1 MDKKEIVKKMT
12 LREKADFLTGKAF
25 FKTVDYPQFGI
36 RGMYLS
42 DGPHGLRKQAEAADH
57 LGLHKSIPAT
67 CFPTASI
74 MACSWDEEL
83 GERVGE
89 ALGKEAA
96 SMDVDMVLGPGLN
109 IKRNPLCGR
118 NFEYFSED
126 PYLAGKMAASYVR
139 GIQSTH
145 VNACIKH
152 FAANNREFRRMTTDS
167 VIDERTLREIY
178 LTGFEIAVKEGKTNT
193 VMTSYNRLNG
203 TFTNENNHLMREI
216 LRGDWGFDGVVVT
229 DWAGSNSRIEG
240 LKAGNDLEMPACKYG
255 ADDLVKAVKAG
266 EIPESLLDES
276 VERILGLTEFSD
288 DKEIVPF
295 DVDAHHAL
303 ARECAG
309 KGMVLLE
316 NDGVLPLKE
325 GTKVALIGDFAFDPR
340 YQGAGSSIVNPTKLS
355 TAQQALKETSLK
367 VIAEERG
374 FNRFGKKKKGLA
386 KKAVKAAALADVVL
400 YFAGLDEFSEAEGLD
415 REHINMPE
423 NQKLLCQKLI
433 ATGKKVVVVLSCGS
447 VVETDWADGAAA
459 VLYAGLGGQ
468 AGAEAVADVLMGK
481 VNPSGKLAE
490 SWVAKYDDCPTST
503 PALFPGEKDSTQYRE
518 GLFVGYRYFTS
529 AGVKPKYPFGYG
541 LSYTTFNYTDIKVSG
556 KGATFT
562 VTNTGAVAGDEI
574 VQLYV
579 GLPESKIVRPKRE
592 LKGFMR
598 ISLAPGESKEVTI
611 PFTERTFA
619 YFDVASNS
627 WQVEA
632 GDYDILIGASSEDIR
647 LSSSLTVFGVT
658 PESDLQKF
666 PTYARA
672 DVKEIPDEEYY
683 KLLGRTIE
691 KETTGKKKRRLPVHE
706 NSTIGDLKFARG
718 WTGRLFS
725 WAIRF
730 VIGASRKFGNQ
741 ALANTMVMGML
752 HQPMRGL
759 AKFGGMNRR
768 QMEGL
773 IKMFDGHFFKGLHQ
787 FLHKSKEE
795 KAEIK
800 AAKKQAKLD
809 KKQAKLE
816 KKNKKAGK
824 AA

>member
-1 MDKKEIVKKMT
+1 MEKKEIVKKMT

-25 FKTVDYPQFGI
+25 FKTVDYPQYGI

-42 DGPHGLRKQAEAADH
+42 DGPHGLRKQADTADH

-74 MACSWDEEL
+74 MACSWDEGL

-126 PYLAGKMAASYVR
+126 PLLAGKMAASYVR
-139 GIQSTH
+139 GIQSTN

-193 VMTSYNRLNG
+193 VMSSYNRLNG
-203 TFTNENNHLMREI
+203 DFTNENKHLMLDI
-216 LRGDWGFDGVVVT
+216 LRGDWGYQGVVVT
-229 DWAGSNSRIEG
+229 DWAGSNSRVEG
-240 LKAGNDLEMPACKYG
+240 LKAGNELEMPACKYG
-255 ADDLVKAVKAG
+255 ADDLVKAVEAG

-288 DKEIVPF
+288 SKQIVPF
-295 DVDAHHAL
+295 DVEAHHAL
-303 ARECAG
+303 ARECAA
-309 KGMVLLE
+309 KAMVLLE
-316 NDGVLPLKE
+316 NDGVLPLKK
-325 GTKVALIGDFAFDPR
+325 GTKVALIGDFAFEPR
-340 YQGAGSSIVNPTKLS
+340 YQGAGSSIVNPTKLT
-355 TAQQALKETSLK
+355 TAQEALRETELT
-367 VIAEERG
+367 VVAEEKG
-374 FNRFGKKKKGLA
+374 FDRFGKKKKGLA
-386 KKAVKAAALADVVL
+386 KKAVKAAYAADVVL

-415 REHINMPE
+415 REHIHISE
-423 NQKLLCQKLI
+423 NQKALLKHLV

-447 VVETDWADGAAA
+447 VVETGWTEGAAA

-468 AGAEAVADVLMGK
+468 AGALAVADILTGK
-481 VNPSGKLAE
+481 TNPSGKLAE
-490 SWVAKYDDCPTST
+490 SWVENYDDCPTST
-503 PALFPGEKDSTQYRE
+503 PDLFPGEKDSTQYRE

-541 LSYTTFNYTDIKVSG
+541 LSYTKFNYSDIEAGSDGV
-556 KGATFT
+556 TFT
-562 VTNTGAVAGDEI
+562 VTNIGDVAGDEI
-574 VQLYV
+574 AQLYV
-579 GLPESKIVRPKRE
+579 GLPDSKIIRPKME
-592 LKGFMR
+592 LRGFKR
-598 ISLAPGESKEVTI
+598 VSLLPGESKRVTI

-619 YFDVASNS
+619 FFDVAANG
-627 WQVEA
+627 WQTER
-632 GDYDILIGASSEDIR
+632 GEYDIMIGASSEDIR
-647 LSSSLTVFGVT
+647 LVASLVVDGID
-658 PESDLQKF
+658 PEPTLAKF
-666 PTYARA
+666 PSYAA
-672 DVKEIPDEEYY
+672 ANIKAVPDEEYFA
-683 KLLGRTIE
+683 LLGRSIE
-691 KETTGKKKRRLPVHE
+691 KPTGKKKRRLPVHE
-706 NSTIGDLKFARG
+706 NTTVGDLKYARG
-718 WTGRLFS
+718 WTGRVFS

-730 VIGASRKFGNQ
+730 VIAASKKFGNK
-741 ALANTMVMGML
+741 ALANTMVMGTL
-752 HQPMRGL
+752 HQPMRGI
-759 AKFGGMNRR
+759 AKFMGLNRR
-768 QMEGL
+768 KMEGL

-795 KAEIK
+795 KAELK
-800 AAKKQAKLD
+800 AA

-816 KKNKKAGK
+816 KKNKKEKK

>member
-1 MDKKEIVKKMT
+1 METKEIIGKMT

-25 FKTVDYPQFGI
+25 FRTVDYPQYGI
-36 RGMYLS
+36 RDMYLS

-89 ALGKEAA
+89 ALGREAA

-178 LTGFEIAVKEGKTNT
+178 LTGFEIAVKEGGTNT
-193 VMTSYNRLNG
+193 VMTSYNKLNG
-203 TFTNENNHLMREI
+203 TFTNENHHLMRDI
-216 LRGDWGFDGVVVT
+216 LRGDWGFKGVVVT
-229 DWAGSNSRIEG
+229 DWAGSNSRVEG
-240 LKAGNDLEMPACKYG
+240 LKSGNDLEMPACKYG

-276 VERILGLTEFSD
+276 IERILALTAFSD
-288 DKEIVPF
+288 PKDMSPF
-295 DVDAHHAL
+295 DIDAHHAI
-303 ARECAG
+303 ARECAD
-309 KGMVLLE
+309 KAMVLLE
-316 NDGVLPLKE
+316 NDGVLPLKK
-325 GTKVALIGDFAFDPR
+325 GTKVAVIGDFAFDPR

-355 TAQQALKETSLK
+355 TAREAIRASGLT
-367 VIAEERG
+367 VVAEERG

-386 KKAVKAAALADVVL
+386 KKALKAAAQADVVL

-415 REHINMPE
+415 REHINVPQ
-423 NQKLLCQKLI
+423 NQKDLCRQLI
-433 ATGKKVVVVLSCGS
+433 EAGNKVVVVLSCGS
-447 VVETDWADGAAA
+447 VVETGWTEGAAA
-459 VLYAGLGGQ
+459 LLYAGLGGQ
-468 AGAEAVADVLMGK
+468 AGALSVADVLTGA

-490 SWVAKYDDCPTST
+490 SWIDSYEDGPTST
-503 PALFPGEKDSTQYRE
+503 PELFPGEKDSTQYRE
-518 GLFVGYRYFTS
+518 GLFVGYRYFTT

-541 LSYTTFNYTDIKVSG
+541 KSYTTFAYSDIE
-556 KGATFT
+556 ATAEGVRFT

-574 VQLYV
+574 AQLYV
-579 GLPESKIVRPKRE
+579 GLPDSKIIRPRRE
-592 LKGFMR
+592 LRGFKR
-598 ISLAPGESKEVTI
+598 VSLAPGESKEVFL

-619 YFDVASNS
+619 YYDVKSNG
-627 WQVEA
+627 WQIEK
-632 GDYDILIGASSEDIR
+632 GEYDILIGASSEDIR
-647 LSSSLTVFGVT
+647 LTATLAVDGIE
-658 PESDLQKF
+658 PEPTLEAF
-666 PTYARA
+666 PTYAKG
-672 DVKEIPDEEYY
+672 DVKHIPDEEYFA
-683 KLLGRTIE
+683 LLGRTVE
-691 KETTGKKKRRLPVHE
+691 KEETGKKKKRLPVHE
-706 NSTIGDLKFARG
+706 NTTIGDLQYARG
-718 WTGRLFS
+718 WTGRFFS
-725 WAIRF
+725 WVIRAG
-730 VIGASRKFGNQ
+730 IALCKAFGNR
-741 ALANTMVMGML
+741 AMANTMVMGML

-773 IKMFDGHFFKGLHQ
+773 MIMFDGHFFKGLHQ

-795 KAEIK
+795 KAELK
-800 AAKKQAKLD
+800 AEKERK
-809 KKQAKLE
+809 KLE
-816 KKNKKAGK
+816 KKKQKKAGK
-824 AA
+824 TA

>member
-1 MDKKEIVKKMT
+1 MDKKEIVNKMT

-25 FKTVDYPQFGI
+25 FKTADYPRYGI

-126 PYLAGKMAASYVR
+126 PYLAGKMAAAYVR
-139 GIQSTH
+139 GIQATH

-152 FAANNREFRRMTTDS
+152 FAANNREFRRMTADS

-193 VMTSYNRLNG
+193 VMSSYNRLNG
-203 TFTNENNHLMREI
+203 TFTNENKHLMLDI
-216 LRGDWGFDGVVVT
+216 LRGDWGFGGVVVT

-240 LKAGNDLEMPACKYG
+240 LKCGNDLEMPACKYG
-255 ADDLVKAVKAG
+255 ADDLVKAVEAG
-266 EIPESLLDES
+266 EISESLLDVS
-276 VERILGLTEFSD
+276 VERILGLIEFSD
-288 DKEIVPF
+288 RKEIVPF
-295 DVDAHHAL
+295 DIETDHAL

-309 KGMVLLE
+309 KAMVLLE

-325 GTKVALIGDFAFDPR
+325 GTKVAVIGDFAFDPR

-355 TAQQALKETSLK
+355 TAQEALRHTALS
-367 VIAEERG
+367 VVAEERG
-374 FNRFGKKKKGLA
+374 FDRFGKKKKGLA
-386 KKAVKAAALADVVL
+386 KKAVKAAALSDVVL
-400 YFAGLDEFSEAEGLD
+400 FFAGLDEFSEAEGLD
-415 REHINMPE
+415 REHIGMPE
-423 NQKLLCQKLI
+423 NQKLLCRQLI
-433 ATGKKVVVVLSCGS
+433 ATGKKVVVILSCGS
-447 VVETDWADGAAA
+447 VVETDWTDGAAA

-468 AGAEAVADVLMGK
+468 AGAEAVADILTGK

-490 SWVAKYDDCPTST
+490 SWVAKYEDCPTS
-503 PALFPGEKDSTQYRE
+503 PVELFPGGKDSTQYRE
-518 GLFVGYRYFTS
+518 GLFVGYRYYTS

-541 LSYTTFNYTDIKVSG
+541 LSYTKFNYSGIKVNG
-556 KGATFT
+556 NGVTFT
-562 VTNTGAVAGDEI
+562 VTNTGSVAGDEI
-574 VQLYV
+574 AQLYV
-579 GLPESKIVRPKRE
+579 GLPESKIIRPKRE
-592 LKGFMR
+592 LRGFKR
-598 ISLAPGESKEVTI
+598 ISLEPGESKEVTI

-619 YFDVASNS
+619 YFDAASES

-647 LSSSLTVFGVT
+647 LSSSLTVFGIT
-658 PESDLQKF
+658 PVSMPEKF
-666 PTYARA
+666 PAYAKA
-672 DVKEIPDEEYY
+672 DVKEIPDREFYE
-683 KLLGRTIE
+683 LLGRTIE
-691 KETTGKKKRRLPVHE
+691 KETGKKKKRLPVHE
-706 NSTIGDLKFARG
+706 NTTVGDLQYARG
-718 WTGRLFS
+718 WTGRVFS
-725 WAIRF
+725 WAVRVAIRF
-730 VIGASRKFGNQ
+730 CKAFGNR
-741 ALANTMVMGML
+741 AMANTLVMGTL
-752 HQPMRGL
+752 HQPMRGV
-759 AKFGGMNRR
+759 AKFMGLNRR

-773 IKMFDGHFFKGLHQ
+773 MKMFDGHFFKGLHQ

-795 KAEIK
+795 KAELK
-800 AAKKQAKLD
+800 AA